1 MSELP
6 ILYRDERYI
15 AVSKPPN
22 LLVHRSPISQD
33 ETFLLQRLRDQI
45 GRRVYPVHRL
55 DRPTSGVIV
64 FGLDSEAAAALC
76 AGFEE
81 RGVEKRY
88 LAVVRG
94 WTDEEGLIDY
104 PLREEKWMEEQQAQ
118 TAYRRLATVSLPIPV
133 GRYPEA
139 RYSLL
144 QVRPLT
150 GRFHQIR
157 KHFHHI
163 FHPLVGDTTHG
174 EGRHNRLFREH
185 FGIRRLLLHAQGLS
199 FHHPYSGEALN
210 IEAPVGEELERLF
223 ERLGWGDTLVA
234 DTGRP
239 IQGMA

>member
-1 MSELP
+1 MSPLP
-6 ILYRDERYI
+6 ILYRDEHYI

-22 LLVHRSPISQD
+22 LLVHRSPISRD

-64 FGLDSEAAAALC
+64 FGLNSEAAAALC
-76 AGFEE
+76 SEFEG

-94 WTDEEGLIDY
+94 WTDEQGLIDY
-104 PLREEKWMEEQQAQ
+104 PLREEKWMEAQEAQ
-118 TAYRRLATVSLPIPV
+118 TEYRRLATVRLPIPV

-144 QVRPLT
+144 EVRPLT
-150 GRFHQIR
+150 GRYHQIR

-185 FGIRRLLLHAQGLS
+185 FAINRLLLHASSLR
-199 FHHPYSGEALN
+199 FRHPYRDEVML
-210 IEAPVGEELERLF
+210 IQAPVSEELQRLF
-223 ERLGWGDTLVA
+223 ERLGWRGVW
-234 DTGRP
+234 
-239 IQGMA
+239 

>member
-1 MSELP
+1 MSLP

-22 LLVHRSPISQD
+22 LLVHRSPISRD

-76 AGFEE
+76 GEFEG
-81 RGVEKRY
+81 RGVDKRY
-88 LAVVRG
+88 LAVARG
-94 WTDEEGLIDY
+94 WTDEQGLIDY

-118 TAYRRLATVSLPIPV
+118 TEYRRLATVRLPIPV

-144 QVRPLT
+144 EVRPLT
-150 GRFHQIR
+150 GRYHQIR

-163 FHPLVGDTTHG
+163 SHPLVGDTTHG

-185 FGIRRLLLHAQGLS
+185 FGINRLLLHASSLR
-199 FHHPYSGEALN
+199 FRHPYSGEELTIA
-210 IEAPVGEELERLF
+210 APLGEELEGLF
-223 ERLGWGDTLVA
+223 GRLGWW
-234 DTGRP
+234 P
-239 IQGMA
+239 IPCAVPAGSC